1 MSKDI
6 DDKITI
12 IRNLKSEDAFL
23 DVTLTLLKI
32 IQNVLGNPDK
42 PKFKKLKR
50 NTKVRLIICNLFII
64 ILNHFLNNVLFMR

>member
-50 NTKVRLIICNLFII
+50 NTKVRLIVSI
-64 ILNHFLNNVLFMR
+64 